1 MTTWYDDLKKPRFT
15 PPKKVFGIVWSV
27 LYVFI
32 ITSLAIYFL
41 APSKPNMVITIAL
54 LIIHFTASFN
64 WTGLFFNRKKMLA
77 ALFDIVIID
86 ITLAVII
93 TLFFQVSTTAAFL
106 LLPYLCWGLFATYLN
121 WGMYR
126 LNRPAQ

>member
-64 WTGLFFNRKKMLA
+64 WTGLFFNRTKMLA

>member
-1 MTTWYDDLKKPRFT
+1 MTTWYDELKKPRFT

-32 ITSLAIYFL
+32 IASLAIYFL